1 MSLREF
7 LVLLLV
13 CTIWGL
19 HFIVMKVTISNTAPP
34 LFYAA
39 IRMTI
44 VMVLL
49 APFLRIHR
57 GQMKYVLGAGLGFGA
72 LNYAFM
78 FPALKFVTASAAAVM
93 IELYVPF
100 SIILSIAF
108 LGERIGARRI
118 FGIII
123 AFAGAVIIATAKPD
137 EVAGP
142 QFLFGIGLMVCGA
155 FSEAMGAFF
164 VKKVS
169 GVKPM
174 ELLSWCAVVGTVV
187 LWPLS
192 LTLETNHLD
201 AFTPDNRVNFG
212 LALLYSSLLVSIVAH
227 GSYYWLLQ
235 RLPLSVVA
243 STGLMT
249 TVVAVSA
256 SAILLREPMSPAFI
270 LGGIMTLAGVALILL
285 RAKSKSAVT
294 IATEKTT

>member
-7 LVLLLV
+7 LVLMLV
-13 CTIWGL
+13 CTLWGL
-19 HFIVMKVTISNTAPP
+19 HFVVMKVTISNTAPP

-39 IRMTI
+39 VRMTI

-57 GQMKYVLGAGLGFGA
+57 GQMKYVLGAALGFGA

-108 LGERIGARRI
+108 LGERIGIRRI
-118 FGIII
+118 FGIAV
-123 AFAGAVIIATAKPD
+123 AFTGAVIIATAKPD
-137 EVAGP
+137 EAAGP

-155 FSEAMGAFF
+155 LSEAMGAFF

-174 ELLSWCAVVGTVV
+174 QLVAWCAVMGSCV
-187 LWPLS
+187 LWPLT
-192 LTLETNHLD
+192 LTLENNQID
-201 AFTPDNRVNFG
+201 AFAPDNRLNFG
-212 LALLYSSLLVSIVAH
+212 LALLYSALLVSIVAH
-227 GSYYWLLQ
+227 GCYYWLLQ

-249 TVVAVSA
+249 TVVAVTA
-256 SAILLREPMSPAFI
+256 SAILLREPMTPPFI
-270 LGGIMTLAGVALILL
+270 LGGVMTLAGVTLILL
-285 RAKSKSAVT
+285 RSKPKSLAT
-294 IATEKTT
+294 ITDEKAI

>member
-19 HFIVMKVTISNTAPP
+19 HFVVMKVTISNTAPP

-44 VMVLL
+44 VMILL
-49 APFLRIHR
+49 LPFLRLHR

-108 LGERIGARRI
+108 LGERIGRRRI
-118 FGIII
+118 LGIII
-123 AFAGAVIIATAKPD
+123 AFTGAVIIATAKPD
-137 EVAGP
+137 ETAGP

-164 VKKVS
+164 VKKIS
-169 GVKPM
+169 GVKPI
-174 ELLSWCAVVGTVV
+174 ELLAWCAVVGTAV
-187 LWPLS
+187 LWPLT
-192 LTLETNHLD
+192 LTLETNQFD
-201 AFTPDNRVNFG
+201 AFTPDNRVNFA

-249 TVVAVSA
+249 TVVAVGA
-256 SAILLREPMSPAFI
+256 SAALLREPMSPAFI
-270 LGGIMTLAGVALILL
+270 LGGVMTLAGVTLILL
-285 RAKSKSAVT
+285 RSKSKQAVT
-294 IATEKTT
+294 ITTEKTT

>member
-19 HFIVMKVTISNTAPP
+19 HFVVMKVTISNTAPP

-44 VMVLL
+44 VMILL
-49 APFLRIHR
+49 LPFLRLHR

-108 LGERIGARRI
+108 LGERIGLRRI
-118 FGIII
+118 FGIVI
-123 AFAGAVIIATAKPD
+123 AFTGAVIIATAKPD
-137 EVAGP
+137 EAAGS

-174 ELLSWCAVVGTVV
+174 ELLAWCAVVGTAV
-187 LWPLS
+187 LWPLT
-192 LTLETNHLD
+192 LTLENNQFE
-201 AFTPDNRVNFG
+201 AFAPDNRVNFG

-249 TVVAVSA
+249 TVVAVGA

-270 LGGIMTLAGVALILL
+270 LGGVMTLAGVTLILL
-285 RAKSKSAVT
+285 RSKSKQPVT
-294 IATEKTT
+294 ITTEKTT

>member
-19 HFIVMKVTISNTAPP
+19 HFVVMKVTISNTAPP

-44 VMVLL
+44 VMVILL
-49 APFLRIHR
+49 PFLKLHR

-270 LGGIMTLAGVALILL
+270 LGGIMTLAGVTLILL

>member
-13 CTIWGL
+13 CTLWGL
-19 HFIVMKVTISNTAPP
+19 HFIVMKVTVSNTAPP

-57 GQMKYVLGAGLGFGA
+57 GQMKYVLGAALGFGA

-78 FPALKFVTASAAAVM
+78 FPALQFVTASAAAVM

-100 SIILSIAF
+100 SILLSILF
-108 LGERIGARRI
+108 LGERIGARRV
-118 FGIII
+118 FGIAI

-137 EVAGP
+137 ETAGP

-169 GVKPM
+169 GVKPI
-174 ELLSWCAVVGTVV
+174 ELLAWCAVAGTAV
-187 LWPLS
+187 LWPLT
-192 LTLETNHLD
+192 LALETNQMH
-201 AFTPDNRVNFG
+201 AFAPQNRINFA

-243 STGLMT
+243 GTGLMT
-249 TVVAVSA
+249 TLVAVTA
-256 SAILLREPMSPAFI
+256 SALILREPMSLPFI
-270 LGGIMTLAGVALILL
+270 IGGVMTLAGVTLILL
-285 RAKSKSAVT
+285 RSKSKPAV
-294 IATEKTT
+294 IIETEKTT

>member
-19 HFIVMKVTISNTAPP
+19 HFVVMKVTISNTAPP

-44 VMVLL
+44 VMILL
-49 APFLRIHR
+49 LPFLRLHR

-108 LGERIGARRI
+108 LGERIGRRRI

-123 AFAGAVIIATAKPD
+123 AFTGAVIIATAKPD
-137 EVAGP
+137 ETAGP

-164 VKKVS
+164 VKKIS
-169 GVKPM
+169 GVKPI
-174 ELLSWCAVVGTVV
+174 ELLAWCAVVGTAV
-187 LWPLS
+187 LWPLT
-192 LTLETNHLD
+192 LTLETNQFD
-201 AFTPDNRVNFG
+201 AFTPDNRVNFA

-249 TVVAVSA
+249 TVVAVGA
-256 SAILLREPMSPAFI
+256 SAALLREPMSPAFI
-270 LGGIMTLAGVALILL
+270 LGGVMTLAGVTLILL
-285 RAKSKSAVT
+285 RSKSKQAVT
-294 IATEKTT
+294 ITTEKTT